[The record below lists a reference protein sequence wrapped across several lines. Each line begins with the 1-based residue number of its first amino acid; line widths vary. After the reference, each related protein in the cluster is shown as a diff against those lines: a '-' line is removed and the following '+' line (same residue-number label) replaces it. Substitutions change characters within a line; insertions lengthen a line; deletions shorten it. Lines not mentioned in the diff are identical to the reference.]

1 MGPPTAS
8 HPQVPYDPGEKSLR
22 AYGIRSERE
31 QVLAAMLQL
40 ASVKGYEATSVEQ
53 VIAHAG
59 VSPQTFAELFESK
72 QECFLA
78 AYDAAI
84 DVAIAYMANSY
95 EAAAGKPWPDKLA
108 AALEALVELFS
119 AEAEIIRMAMV
130 EVTGLGEDPRVRY
143 RDALVRFEQF
153 FGEGHAYSPQGGRLP
168 PETARFAVGAAAAI
182 IFDEVRA
189 GRGQELRRILP
200 DLLYAVLMPYLGP
213 EAAAVEMKRVAASG
227 A

>member
-1 MGPPTAS
+1 MGQPTAP
-8 HPQVPYDPGEKSLR
+8 HPQASYDPGEKSLR

-40 ASVKGYEATSVEQ
+40 ASAKGYESTSVEE
-53 VIAHAG
+53 VIDRAG
-59 VSPQTFAELFESK
+59 VSPRTFAELFDGK
-72 QECFLA
+72 QQCFLA

-84 DVAIAYMANSY
+84 DVAIAYMSNSY
-95 EAAAGKPWPDKLA
+95 EAAGGEPWPDRVA
-108 AALEALVELFS
+108 ASLRALVELFS
-119 AEAEIIRMAMV
+119 AESEIIRMAMV

-153 FGEGHAYSPQGGRLP
+153 LAEGHAYSPQGEQLP
-168 PETARFAVGAAAAI
+168 PDTARFAVGAAAAI

-189 GRGQELRRILP
+189 GRGRELQRVLP

-213 EAAAVEMKRVAASG
+213 EAAAVEMKRVSG
-227 A
+227 GA